1 MMMPAKVSGLP
12 LDITQLEVRF
22 AGLQLPVLSIE
33 KFSLAAGEHLAITG
47 ASGSGKS
54 TLVNVITGLE
64 AVKTGKIIWGD
75 TETSSLS
82 SFKRDAFRA
91 RNIGLVM
98 QDFHLFAGL
107 SALANVLLPLKLN
120 RGVKAADRERALGL
134 LETVGI
140 SRPSQHIET
149 LSRGEM
155 QRVAIARALLAKPG
169 VIVADEPTASL
180 DQKTGADVAELLVR
194 LATEEQAT
202 LIVVTH
208 DPQLMQYLRRYIR
221 LEGGKIVSDSTKAEL
236 P

>member
-1 MMMPAKVSGLP
+1 MMIPAKVSGLP

-54 TLVNVITGLE
+54 TLVNAITGLE
-64 AVKTGKIIWGD
+64 AVKTGKVIWGD

-82 SFKRDAFRA
+82 AFKRDAFRA

-208 DPQLMQYLRRYIR
+208 DPQLMQYLQRHIR
-221 LEGGKIVSDSTKAEL
+221 LEGGKISSDSTKAEL

>member
-1 MMMPAKVSGLP
+1 MMIPAKVSGLP

-54 TLVNVITGLE
+54 TLVNAITGLE

-82 SFKRDAFRA
+82 AFKRDAFRA

-208 DPQLMQYLRRYIR
+208 DPQLMQYLQRHIR
-221 LEGGKIVSDSTKAEL
+221 LEGGKISSDSTKAEL

>member
-1 MMMPAKVSGLP
+1 MMIPAKVSGLP

-33 KFSLAAGEHLAITG
+33 KFSLAAAEHLAITG

-120 RGVKAADRERALGL
+120 RAVKAADRERALGL

-208 DPQLMQYLRRYIR
+208 DPQLMQYLRRHIR
-221 LEGGKIVSDSTKAEL
+221 LEGGKISSDSTKAEL

>member
-1 MMMPAKVSGLP
+1 MMMPAKVSGLS

-82 SFKRDAFRA
+82 AFKRDAFRA

-208 DPQLMQYLRRYIR
+208 DPQLMQYLQRHIR
-221 LEGGKIVSDSTKAEL
+221 LEGGKISSDSAKAEL